1 MSNLRRCRA
10 GIIMLAIIVVL
21 AWAFIPAVKLFI
33 NHGVAAL
40 ASLDQQ
46 GIEHF
51 IRAWGPQAA
60 LVSFVLMILQAIIAP
75 LPAFILTFANASL
88 FGAFWGGLLSWS
100 SAMAGAT
107 LCFYLARVL
116 GREAVEKLTG
126 KRVLESM
133 DGFFARY
140 GKHTILICRLLP
152 FVPFDPIS
160 YAAGLTAI
168 RFRDF
173 FWATGLGQLPATVVY
188 SLVGSMLTGGTFW
201 FVTGLSILFA
211 LSVLIIMVK
220 SLWLARQKNEH

>member
-126 KRVLESM
+126 KRVLENM
-133 DGFFARY
+133 DGF
-140 GKHTILICRLLP
+140 
-152 FVPFDPIS
+152 
-160 YAAGLTAI
+160 
-168 RFRDF
+168 
-173 FWATGLGQLPATVVY
+173 LPATANTPFLFVGYFLLFPSIPLAMPQASPPYAFATSFWQQAWVSFPLPSSTPWWAAC
-188 SLVGSMLTGGTFW
+188 SLAEPF
-201 FVTGLSILFA
+201 GLSRVCLFF
-211 LSVLIIMVK
+211 L
-220 SLWLARQKNEH
+220 R